1 MSQIPPPPPPNWQQ
15 QQQPQQPYPPQSYQQ
30 QPYQQ
35 QPPYPPQQYGA
46 PYAAAPAAQFGG
58 FWVRFVAY
66 FLDGLIVGIPMWILI
81 AVFAGGTVASLGGT
95 STEQEQV
102 AAAAAVGG
110 IIFLI
115 FIVAFVGVWLY
126 EALMTSSERG
136 ATLGKRALGLRV
148 VKSDGTRLSFGRATG
163 RFFAKAFITGLI
175 PFGIGYIMAGFTDRK
190 RALHDMIADT
200 VVVKV

>member
-15 QQQPQQPYPPQSYQQ
+15 QQHVQQYQQPGTP
-30 QPYQQ
+30 
-35 QPPYPPQQYGA
+35 PPYGTP
-46 PYAAAPAAQFGG
+46 PYAQAAPGGQFGG
-58 FWVRFVAY
+58 FWIRFVAY
-66 FLDGLIVGIPMWILI
+66 FLDSLIIAVPMWILI
-81 AVFAGGTVASLGGT
+81 AIFAGGMFAGFSGSATD
-95 STEQEQV
+95 EEQV
-102 AAAAAVGG
+102 AAAAAAGFGVFV
-110 IIFLI
+110 IILL
-115 FIVAFVGVWLY
+115 AFVGVWLY

-148 VKSDGTRLSFGRATG
+148 VKSDGTRLTFGRATG
-163 RFFAKAFITGLI
+163 RFFAKVFITGII

>member
-15 QQQPQQPYPPQSYQQ
+15 QPQQYQPQQ
-30 QPYQQ
+30 
-35 QPPYPPQQYGA
+35 YPPQQYGG
-46 PYAAAPAAQFGG
+46 PQYAPAPPAWQFGG

-66 FLDGLIVGIPMWILI
+66 FLDGLIIGIPMWII
-81 AVFAGGTVASLGGT
+81 IGIFAGGMLAGFGDA
-95 STEQEQV
+95 STEEEQL

-110 IIFLI
+110 TIFLI
-115 FIVAFVGVWLY
+115 SLVAIVGVWLY

>member
-15 QQQPQQPYPPQSYQQ
+15 QQ
-30 QPYQQ
+30 PYQS
-35 QPPYPPQQYGA
+35 QPPVPQQYGA
-46 PYAAAPAAQFGG
+46 PPYASAPPAGQFGG

-66 FLDGLIVGIPMWILI
+66 FLDSLIIAIPMWII
-81 AVFAGGTVASLGGT
+81 IGVFAGGMVAGFSGT
-95 STEQEQV
+95 STEEEQIV
-102 AAAAAVGG
+102 AAAAAGFT
-110 IIFLI
+110 IFMI
-115 FIVAFVGVWLY
+115 VIVAFVGVWLY

-163 RFFAKAFITGLI
+163 RFFAKAFITGII

-190 RALHDMIADT
+190 RALHDMIADS